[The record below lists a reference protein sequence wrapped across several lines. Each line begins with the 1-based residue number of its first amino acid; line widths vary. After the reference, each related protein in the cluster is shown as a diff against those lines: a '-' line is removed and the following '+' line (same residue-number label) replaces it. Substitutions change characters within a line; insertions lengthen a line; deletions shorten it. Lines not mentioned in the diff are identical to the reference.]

1 MNITILVDS
10 RFRGKDR
17 LCYVIITER
26 RVAAS
31 KPVLSEVEGPQ
42 ALGMVANLKVRSKKR
57 QKNNVLIFDSSFIII
72 DKFNIGP
79 RRQSSFTI

>member
-1 MNITILVDS
+1 MQIAILLKLPDS
-10 RFRGKDR
+10 CCHPCESRCGNDR

-42 ALGMVANLKVRSKKR
+42 ALGMVANKKKR
-57 QKNNVLIFDSSFIII
+57 FDI
-72 DKFNIGP
+72 
-79 RRQSSFTI
+79 